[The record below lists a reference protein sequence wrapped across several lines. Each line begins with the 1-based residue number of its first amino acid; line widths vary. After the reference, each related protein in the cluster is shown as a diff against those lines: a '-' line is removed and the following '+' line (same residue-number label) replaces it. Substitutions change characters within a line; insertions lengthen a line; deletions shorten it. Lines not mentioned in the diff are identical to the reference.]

1 MGRQSRMVLGVAA
14 AALLALLAIFA
25 VELIDSQSKARRDVQ
40 SRFRDRAKVSAALT
54 ESLFTSTASESQA
67 DNARR
72 YGAAQ
77 VSERTLA
84 NQQKQ
89 GRLLYMMVL
98 DARGRIIASSP
109 KTSAAAKQAVQSK
122 PAYVQQALKGKPFA
136 LSNVRG
142 AGTPK
147 ATLGFA
153 QPFRSR
159 LGQRILVS
167 GFPTTLLYKFIGGYL
182 SQIPNRRKS
191 GRAYVLDQQGAIVGS
206 PDKGRRPGEI
216 VSESGLLTALSK
228 QTHGSYGS
236 DRYFAASA
244 VKGSPWR
251 VVVTSSKSDLFASET
266 GARKWVPWIL
276 FGAFA
281 AAAAFALVLLRR
293 VLRNAAEVAKV
304 NAQLGVANKR
314 LERRARELARSN
326 EELEQ
331 FASIASHD
339 LQEPLRK
346 VRTFAEQLIR
356 VDGDGLSERGRHY
369 LEGMDGAADRMQS
382 LIQDL
387 LTFSRIA
394 TRERPAEEV
403 QLTQVAHDVVDDLG
417 AVIKDV
423 DANVEIGELPTVFA
437 DPFQMRQLLQNLIS
451 NGLKFAREGVPPV
464 IEVDGRTRGDIAE
477 ITVSDNGIGFD
488 PRYATRIFRVF
499 ERLHGRNTYPGTGIG
514 LALCRRVVERH
525 GGDIVA
531 SSTPG
536 EGSTF
541 TVTLPLQPLDPLP
554 VFELHRERVEEE
566 EEPLVPA

>member
-1 MGRQSRMVLGVAA
+1 MGRQSRMVLVVAA
-14 AALLALLAIFA
+14 AALLALLTVFA

-40 SRFRDRAKVSAALT
+40 SRFRARAKVSAALT

-72 YGAAQ
+72 YGAAR

-84 NQQKQ
+84 SQQKQ
-89 GRLLYMMVL
+89 GRLLYLMVL

-122 PAYVQQALKGKPFA
+122 PTYVQQALKGKPFA

-159 LGQRILVS
+159 FGPRVLVS
-167 GFPTTLLYKFIGGYL
+167 GFPTALLYKFIGGYL

-206 PDKGRRPGEI
+206 PDKGRRPGDI
-216 VSESGLLTALSK
+216 VSESGLLTALRNHA
-228 QTHGSYGS
+228 HGSYGN

-281 AAAAFALVLLRR
+281 FAAAFALVLLRR
-293 VLRNAAEVAKV
+293 VLRNAAQVAKV
-304 NAQLGVANKR
+304 NAQLGVANKK
-314 LERRARELARSN
+314 LERRARDLARSN

-346 VRTFAEQLIR
+346 VRTFAEQLSR
-356 VDGDGLSERGRHY
+356 VDGERLSERGRHY
-369 LEGMDGAADRMQS
+369 LEGMDAAADRMQS

-403 QLTQVAHDVVDDLG
+403 ELTQIAHDVVDDLG
-417 AVIKDV
+417 AVIKD
-423 DANVEIGELPTVFA
+423 AHATVEIGRLPTVFA
-437 DPFQMRQLLQNLIS
+437 DPFQMRQLLQNLVS

-464 IEVDGRTRGDIAE
+464 IQLDGRTRGDVAE
-477 ITVSDNGIGFD
+477 VTVADNGIGFD
-488 PRYATRIFRVF
+488 QRYATRIFRVF
-499 ERLHGRNTYPGTGIG
+499 ERLHGRATYPGTGIG

-541 TVTLPLQPLDPLP
+541 TVTLPLQPLDVP
-554 VFELHRERVEEE
+554 VLALHNGHVEQEE
-566 EEPLVPA
+566 SPLVPA